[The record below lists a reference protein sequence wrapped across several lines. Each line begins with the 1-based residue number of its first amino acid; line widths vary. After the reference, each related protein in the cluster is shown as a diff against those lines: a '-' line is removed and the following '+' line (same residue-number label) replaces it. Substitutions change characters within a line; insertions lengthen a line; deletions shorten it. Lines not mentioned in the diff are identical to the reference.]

1 MANNSKKLSWVAGL
15 SISLGVPMLI
25 LPSIVYFTDYM
36 WAFSIVVWGISILQG
51 FVQNLA
57 YAEMAVDF
65 PDASGLP
72 GYSQKILG
80 SGESK
85 LARFIGGF
93 SAWSYWFGWGP
104 IPAIFI
110 LSIVEFLTGYF
121 NQLNDIPQP
130 VLFLLVGTIVLFG
143 LFITDRK
150 GLENSAMA
158 GYVLNIISLLPLVVL
173 AVIPFISGSADL
185 SNITNNWIPPDF
197 TLDFKHII
205 LLFGIFGMAEWS
217 ACAWETAAVYGPEY
231 RNPKKDVLKA
241 ICSCGIVCL
250 VVYILVQ
257 MSCIAVLGVD
267 GVMNATQP
275 PMLLLA
281 KYSFG
286 RVGVILSIIAIIVA
300 MVSVIQTAFLGA
312 SHAMHS
318 MAIERNLPAILGHE
332 NKYGTPQN
340 AMIVLI
346 ILDYGLLF
354 LGKPSAIVAASAIG
368 YSIANGLGMYSY
380 VKYKKEKNKAL
391 NKTDGVNLPRIW
403 CWIGLIFAI
412 IDVPLYI
419 IGLIYINSLDAGWSS
434 TIVAVVIL
442 LLYIPLYIYSTYE
455 RKHSVVKSQVVSAV
469 HVNDNHN

>member
-36 WAFSIVVWGISILQG
+36 WGFSIVVWGLSIIQG
-51 FVQNLA
+51 FFQNLA

-72 GYSQKILG
+72 GYAQKILG
-80 SGESK
+80 SREK
-85 LARFIGGF
+85 RLAKFTGGF

-121 NQLNDIPQP
+121 TKLNSLSQP
-130 VLFLLVGTIVLFG
+130 LLFLCVATIVLFG
-143 LFITDRK
+143 LFITNKK
-150 GLENSAMA
+150 GLQNSALA

-173 AVIPFISGSADL
+173 AVIPFISGGADI

-197 TLDFKHII
+197 TLDAHHII
-205 LLFGIFGMAEWS
+205 LLLGIFGMAEWS

-241 ICSCGIVCL
+241 LCSCGIVCL

-257 MSCIAVLGVD
+257 MACIAVLGVD
-267 GVMNATQP
+267 GVIHAAQP

-281 KYSFG
+281 EYSFG
-286 RVGVILSIIAIIVA
+286 RAGVMISVMAIIVA

-318 MAIERNLPAILGHE
+318 MALEKNLPAFFGNV
-332 NKYGTPQN
+332 NKHGVPQN
-340 AMIVLI
+340 AMIAVI
-346 ILDYGLLF
+346 ILNYGLLF

-368 YSIANGLGMYSY
+368 YAIANGLGMYSY
-380 VKYKKEKNKAL
+380 VKYKKEKNKSSE
-391 NKTDGVNLPRIW
+391 KKDGVNLPSVW
-403 CWIGLIFAI
+403 CWIALIFAI
-412 IDVPLYI
+412 IDVPLYV

-434 TIVAVVIL
+434 TIVAVAIL
-442 LLYIPLYIYSTYE
+442 LLYIPLFVYTGFE
-455 RKHSVVKSQVVSAV
+455 KKHSMVKPQINVI
-469 HVNDNHN
+469 NRDHNL

>member
-36 WAFSIVVWGISILQG
+36 WAFSIVVWGLSIIQG
-51 FVQNLA
+51 FFQNLA

-72 GYSQKILG
+72 GYAQKILG
-80 SGESK
+80 SGENK
-85 LARFIGGF
+85 LAKFTGGF

-121 NQLNDIPQP
+121 TNLNSIPKP
-130 VLFLLVGTIVLFG
+130 ILFLCVATIVLFG
-143 LFITDRK
+143 LFITNKK
-150 GLENSAMA
+150 GLQNSALA
-158 GYVLNIISLLPLVVL
+158 GYVLNIVSLLPLIVL
-173 AVIPFISGSADL
+173 AVVPFIWGGADI
-185 SNITNNWIPPDF
+185 SNITSNWIPPDF
-197 TLDFKHII
+197 TLDIHHII

-257 MSCIAVLGVD
+257 TACIAVLGVD
-267 GVMNATQP
+267 GVINAAQP

-281 KYSFG
+281 EYSFG
-286 RVGVILSIIAIIVA
+286 RAGVIISVIAIIVA

-318 MAIERNLPAILGHE
+318 MALEKNLPAFFGNV
-332 NKYGTPQN
+332 NKHGVPQN
-340 AMIVLI
+340 AMIAVI

-380 VKYKKEKNKAL
+380 VKYKKEKNKSSD
-391 NKTDGVNLPRIW
+391 KKDGVNLPSVW
-403 CWIGLIFAI
+403 CWIALIFAI
-412 IDVPLYI
+412 IDVPLYV
-419 IGLIYINSLDAGWSS
+419 IGIIYINSLDAGWSS
-434 TIVAVVIL
+434 TIVAVAIL
-442 LLYIPLYIYSTYE
+442 LLYIPLFIYSTFE
-455 RKHSVVKSQVVSAV
+455 KKHSI
-469 HVNDNHN
+469 VNPQMNVINRDNNL

>member
-36 WAFSIVVWGISILQG
+36 WGFSIVVWGLSIIQG
-51 FVQNLA
+51 FFQNLA

-72 GYSQKILG
+72 GYAQKILG
-80 SGESK
+80 SGENK
-85 LARFIGGF
+85 LAKFTGGF

-121 NQLNDIPQP
+121 TNLNSIAKPI
-130 VLFLLVGTIVLFG
+130 LFLCVATIVLLG
-143 LFITDRK
+143 LFITNKK
-150 GLENSAMA
+150 GLQNSAMA
-158 GYVLNIISLLPLVVL
+158 GYVLNIVSLLPLIVL
-173 AVIPFISGSADL
+173 AVVPFIWGGADI
-185 SNITNNWIPPDF
+185 SNITSNWIPPDF
-197 TLDFKHII
+197 TLDVHHII

-257 MSCIAVLGVD
+257 TACIAVLGVD
-267 GVMNATQP
+267 GVINAAQP

-281 KYSFG
+281 EYSFG
-286 RVGVILSIIAIIVA
+286 RAGVMISVMAIIVA

-318 MAIERNLPAILGHE
+318 MALEKNLPAFFGNV
-332 NKYGTPQN
+332 NKHGVPQN
-340 AMIVLI
+340 AMIAVI
-346 ILDYGLLF
+346 ILNYSLLF

-380 VKYKKEKNKAL
+380 VKYKKEKNKSSE
-391 NKTDGVNLPRIW
+391 KKDGVNLPKVW
-403 CWIGLIFAI
+403 CWIALTFAI
-412 IDVPLYI
+412 IDVPLYV

-434 TIVAVVIL
+434 TIVAVAIL
-442 LLYIPLYIYSTYE
+442 LLYIPLFIYTAFE
-455 RKHSVVKSQVVSAV
+455 KKHSIVKPQVNVI
-469 HVNDNHN
+469 NRDNNL